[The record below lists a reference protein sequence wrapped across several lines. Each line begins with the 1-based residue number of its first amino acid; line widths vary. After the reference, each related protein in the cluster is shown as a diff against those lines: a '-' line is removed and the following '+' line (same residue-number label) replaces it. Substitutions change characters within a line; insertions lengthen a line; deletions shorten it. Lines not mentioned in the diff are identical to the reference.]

1 MSECKPLVAGPDAL
15 AHVAASRD
23 ALCFS
28 GNVFGWLA
36 TQEAL
41 ASEAVTAAPRL
52 VQARAR
58 DASEVIVAAAWIQ
71 NSPSDFQLPTSVT
84 APPPPPAPP
93 QTLAGRK
100 LFITGEHGGVLGRV
114 AEILGADVTLGSL
127 SFSAET
133 YTRSR

>member
-1 MSECKPLVAGPDAL
+1 MDECEPLVAGADAL

-23 ALCFS
+23 ALCCS

-41 ASEAVTAAPRL
+41 ASEAVAAAPRL

-58 DASEVIVAAAWIQ
+58 DASEAIVAAAWIA
-71 NSPSDFQLPTSVT
+71 NSPSDFRLPTSVT
-84 APPPPPAPP
+84 APPPPPPP

-100 LFITGEHGGVLGRV
+100 MFITGEHDGVLRRV
-114 AEILGADVTLGSL
+114 AEILGADVTIGSI
-127 SFSAET
+127 SFSVGRCRLT
-133 YTRSR
+133 L